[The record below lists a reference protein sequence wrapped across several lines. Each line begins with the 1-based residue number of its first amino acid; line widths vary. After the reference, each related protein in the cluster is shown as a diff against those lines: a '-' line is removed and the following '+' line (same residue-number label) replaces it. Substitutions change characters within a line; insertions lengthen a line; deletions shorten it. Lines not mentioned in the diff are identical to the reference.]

1 MKKSGLQIAGGILE
15 LVAGAFWLLVS
26 LIYNDFA
33 NYIGLKLE
41 VLQLI
46 MPICFI
52 IFGAV
57 SCTGK
62 RRKSDVVTY
71 GVLNIVFLALQF
83 YFGTYLGLGMV
94 QMILLL
100 IAAILFFISPNY
112 KKEK

>member
-46 MPICFI
+46 MPI
-52 IFGAV
+52 
-57 SCTGK
+57 K
-62 RRKSDVVTY
+62 
-71 GVLNIVFLALQF
+71 NQE
-83 YFGTYLGLGMV
+83 M
-94 QMILLL
+94 
-100 IAAILFFISPNY
+100 P
-112 KKEK
+112 